1 MALDVLDDRCEVL
14 VLGIGNILWADE
26 GFGPRCVE
34 HFHRLYEDRPEVRV
48 EDGVATLAGTNVLAG
63 STMNLMECFLHT
75 VKKARVRMESV
86 VKAVTENP
94 ARSLGIF
101 SQYGSIEP
109 GKIAH
114 ILILDE
120 DLNLVSVIF

>member
-1 MALDVLDDRCEVL
+1 M
-14 VLGIGNILWADE
+14 
-26 GFGPRCVE
+26 
-34 HFHRLYEDRPEVRV
+34 RV

>member
-1 MALDVLDDRCEVL
+1 
-14 VLGIGNILWADE
+14 
-26 GFGPRCVE
+26 
-34 HFHRLYEDRPEVRV
+34 
-48 EDGVATLAGTNVLAG
+48 
-63 STMNLMECFLHT
+63 
-75 VKKARVRMESV
+75 MESV

>member
-1 MALDVLDDRCEVL
+1 MALDVLDDRFEVL

-48 EDGVATLAGTNVLAG
+48 EDGVDTLAGTNVLAG